1 MMYHKFIII
10 FNIYLLSAVNLSAQ
24 SLELSRTIDWKPY
37 SKNTQFK
44 DKNKQIYQYFNF
56 RNADFNF
63 RDDFLPVYS
72 ELISLP
78 NSNFNISLK
87 DIELEALNEKESSV
101 FSKTIDEG
109 LNFQSKIFYIRKKP
123 YLSIN
128 LFPFKKNI
136 QNGKIYKIKS
146 FKIKLTPK
154 DKTNTQNFKKVY
166 AANSVLATGNWI
178 KIKLK
183 KSGIY
188 KISFEELRN
197 AGINN
202 PENLRIFGNG
212 GAMLPFY
219 NNAEQIDDLK
229 EIDFQTK
236 NNTVLFYA
244 HGPTHWEYDS
254 INKIFMQK
262 FHLYS
267 DYAYYFLT
275 DDYNSGK
282 DNTIKP
288 EQQSTLPASKTIT
301 SFNDFA
307 YHEIDSINLLLSG
320 RLWVN
325 ELFDYQTE
333 YTFSFNFPNMISGS
347 EIKLSTSLLARSP
360 ISSSFSISIQN
371 SIFTTTFPA
380 VSYNYIATYAAQKKE
395 LFSTTSTGGN
405 ELSVKIVYN
414 KSTASAK
421 AWLDYITINVERAL
435 KFTGNQMHFQSIKS
449 IGAGAI
455 SEFIVS
461 DAGTDV
467 KVWDISDF
475 SQPKEVQA
483 NYISNTLRFKLAT
496 DSLRKFIVFNEN
508 NYLSPEFEGNDV
520 GKVSNQNLHGIQ
532 RSDMIIISPPEF
544 LTYARQLKS
553 LHEEK
558 DGLIV
563 HLIST
568 EQVYNEFSSGA
579 KDVSAIRNLM
589 KMLYDRAN
597 SSEEIPKYLLLFG
610 DGSFDNRH
618 QFQGNTN
625 FIPTYQSEN
634 SLSPTQSFVT
644 DDFFGLLD
652 DNEGGSSGLVDI
664 GIGRLPVKNNIEA
677 KAAVDKIKMYLD
689 IQSMGEWRNKI
700 CFIADDEDNA
710 LHMWQADQLTKQVR
724 YNYPVFNIDKI
735 YLDAYKQESS
745 SLGQRYPEVNKAIN
759 DNISRGILLINYT
772 GHGGESGLAEERIIT
787 VDQINKWVNPYKLF
801 VFMTATCEFSRFD
814 NYKMTT
820 AGEYVFLNKTGGAIA
835 LFSTTRLV
843 YASPNF
849 FLNKNFY
856 RYVFEK
862 NPANGKRYRLGDIMR
877 LTKNASGS
885 GINKRNFTLLGDPAL
900 TLSYAQQNIVTTSV
914 KNSTTNHE
922 TDTLKAFDKITI
934 EGIIQNTNGQADN
947 QFNGIVFPS
956 IFDKYK
962 LIKTLDNDGEGAFEY
977 YTQDSKIF
985 KGKASVTD
993 GKFKFSFIVPKD
1005 IKYNIDTG
1013 KISYYAFN
1021 EQSGKDA
1028 YGYDKNIFIGSTS
1041 NSGYTDNSG
1050 PQIKLYLN
1058 DENFVSGGITDNKPT
1073 ILAFVE
1079 DESGINTTGSGI
1091 GHDISAIIDD
1101 DPNMQFKLNDFY
1113 ESETDNF
1120 TKGSIKY
1127 PLTNLSVGEH
1137 KLSLKVWDVYN
1148 NSSQD
1153 SIFFTVANEGKFKIA
1168 HVLNYPNP
1176 FSTNTSFFFEHNRPN
1191 QLLSILIQ
1199 VFSVNGRVVK
1209 SIHSETIT
1217 QGYRIEG
1224 IPWDGKDDF
1233 GNKIGRG
1240 VYFYKIS
1247 VRTENNEKAEYTE
1260 KLLIF

>member
-1 MMYHKFIII
+1 MLYHKLI
-10 FNIYLLSAVNLSAQ
+10 LLSIFCLLSGAKLKSQ
-24 SLELSRTIDWKPY
+24 TIKISRNVDWE
-37 SKNTQFK
+37 SHAKNIQFE
-44 DKNKQIYQYFNF
+44 DKNKQIFYYFNF
-56 RNADFNF
+56 QHADFNF
-63 RDDFLPVYS
+63 RNDFLPVYS
-72 ELISLP
+72 ELIPLP
-78 NSNFNISLK
+78 NGNFKALLK
-87 DIELEALNEKESSV
+87 NIELQVLDEKESAIV
-101 FSKTIDEG
+101 SKFKDLDIS
-109 LNFQSKIFYIRKKP
+109 FQSKIFFQRKKP

-128 LFPFKKNI
+128 IFPFKKNK
-136 QNGKIYKIKS
+136 QNGKIYKLKS
-146 FKIKLTPK
+146 FTIELIPVNKK
-154 DKTNTQNFKKVY
+154 NSQNFKKMYV
-166 AANSVLATGNWI
+166 ANSVLATGNWI

-183 KSGIY
+183 KAGIY
-188 KISFEELRN
+188 KISFDELRN

-219 NNAEQIDDLK
+219 NSDESIDDLE
-229 EIDFQTK
+229 EIDIQIK
-236 NNTVLFYA
+236 NNAVFFYA
-244 HGPTHWEYDS
+244 PGPIHWLYDT
-254 INKIFMQK
+254 INKIFIQK
-262 FHLYS
+262 QHLYS
-267 DYAYYFLT
+267 NYAYYFLT

-282 DNTIKP
+282 DNTIKL
-288 EQQSTLPASKTIT
+288 EQQSLTAATKSIT

-333 YTFSFNFPNMISGS
+333 YTFDFNFPNIIQGS
-347 EIKLSTSLLARSP
+347 EIRLNSSLLARSP
-360 ISSSFSISIQN
+360 ISSSFTINIQN
-371 SIFTTTFPA
+371 SSFTTTFPA

-395 LFSTTSTGGN
+395 FFSTSSNGDSD
-405 ELSVKIVYN
+405 LLVHIVYN

-421 AWLDYITINVERAL
+421 AWLDYITLNVERAL
-435 KFTGNQMHFQSIKS
+435 KFTGNQMHFQSTQS
-449 IGAGAI
+449 IEQGAI
-455 SEFIVS
+455 SEFTIAN
-461 DAGTDV
+461 AGTDV
-467 KVWDISDF
+467 KIWEITDF
-475 SQPKEVQA
+475 SQPKEIQSTYNA
-483 NYISNTLRFKLAT
+483 NTIRFKLAT
-496 DSLRKFIVFNEN
+496 DTLRRFIAFNESN
-508 NYLSPEFEGNDV
+508 FLSPEFEGSDV
-520 GKVSNQNLHGIQ
+520 GKISNQNLHGINQ
-532 RSDMIIISPPEF
+532 SDMIIVSPPEF
-544 LTYARQLKS
+544 LTYARQLKT

-558 DGLIV
+558 DGLSV

-568 EQVYNEFSSGA
+568 EQIYNEFSSGS
-579 KDVSAIRNLM
+579 KDVSAIRNFM

-618 QFQGNTN
+618 EFKGNTN

-652 DNEGGSSGLVDI
+652 DTEGGSSGLVDI
-664 GIGRLPVKNNIEA
+664 GIGRLPVKNSSEA
-677 KAAVDKIKMYLD
+677 QTAVDKIKMYLD

-710 LHMWQADQLTKQVR
+710 LHMWQADQLTKIVR
-724 YNYPVFNIDKI
+724 YNKPVFNIDKI

-745 SLGQRYPEVNKAIN
+745 SLGQRYPDVNKAID
-759 DNISRGILLINYT
+759 DNISRGVLLINYT

-814 NYKMTT
+814 NHKMTT

-856 RYVFEK
+856 QYVFEK
-862 NPANGKRYRLGDIMR
+862 NPITGKRYCLGDIMR

-900 TLSYAQQNIVTTSV
+900 RLSYAQQSISTTSI
-914 KNSTTNHE
+914 KNNTTNLE
-922 TDTLKAFDKITI
+922 TDTLKAFDKITV
-934 EGIIQNTNGQADN
+934 EGIVQNGNGQIDN
-947 QFNGIVFPS
+947 QFTGFVFPS
-956 IFDKYK
+956 IFDKFK
-962 LIKTLDNDGEGAFEY
+962 LIKTLNNDGEGIFEY
-977 YTQDSKIF
+977 QSQNSKIF
-985 KGKASVTD
+985 KGKASVKE

-1028 YGYDKNIFIGSTS
+1028 FGYDKNIFIGSTS
-1041 NSGYTDNSG
+1041 NSGYSDKQG

-1058 DENFVSGGITDNKPT
+1058 DENFVSGGITDNNPT
-1073 ILAFVE
+1073 VLAFVE

-1127 PLTNLSVGEH
+1127 PLSNLAAGEH
-1137 KLSLKVWDVYN
+1137 KLNLKVWDVYN

-1153 SIFFTVANEGKFKIA
+1153 SIFFTVADLGEFKIA

-1176 FSTNTSFFFEHNRPN
+1176 FSTNTSFYFEHNRPN
-1191 QLLSILIQ
+1191 QLLTILIQ
-1199 VFSVNGRVVK
+1199 IFSVNGRIVK
-1209 SIHSETIT
+1209 SIHKQIIT

-1224 IPWDGKDDF
+1224 ISWDGKDDF

>member
-1 MMYHKFIII
+1 MMYRKIII
-10 FNIYLLSAVNLSAQ
+10 IYVLYLFSVKLPAQ
-24 SLELSRTIDWKPY
+24 TIEIKRTIDWKNFS
-37 SKNTQFK
+37 SKTQTP
-44 DKNKQIYQYFNF
+44 DKHRQIYQYFNF
-56 RNADFNF
+56 SNADFSLRN
-63 RDDFLPVYS
+63 DFLPVYT
-72 ELISLP
+72 ELIPLP
-78 NSNFNISLK
+78 SENFNIALK
-87 DIELEALNEKESSV
+87 NIELQVLDKKESAIISNQI
-101 FSKTIDEG
+101 SSEINYQT
-109 LNFQSKIFYIRKKP
+109 KILYERKKP
-123 YLSIN
+123 YLSITV
-128 LFPFKKNI
+128 FPFKKNK
-136 QNGKIYKIKS
+136 QNGKIYKFKS
-146 FKIKLTPK
+146 FKIILTA
-154 DKTNTQNFKKVY
+154 NYQSRNKKIKKIY
-166 AANSVLATGNWI
+166 AENSVLATGNWI

-188 KISFEELRN
+188 KISFEELKN
-197 AGINN
+197 AGIEN

-219 NNAEQIDDLK
+219 NNIVPTDDLR
-229 EIDFQTK
+229 EINIQIK
-236 NNTVLFYA
+236 NNAVLFYA
-244 HGPTHWEYDS
+244 HGPVHWEYDS
-254 INKIFMQK
+254 INKIFTQK
-262 FHLYS
+262 LHLYS

-275 DDYNSGK
+275 DNYNSGK
-282 DNTIKP
+282 DNTIKT
-288 EQQSTLPASKTIT
+288 ETQSPAIATKTIT

-333 YTFSFNFPNMISGS
+333 YSFNFEFPNLISGS
-347 EIKLSTSLLARSP
+347 EIKLNTSLLARSP
-360 ISSSFSISIQN
+360 ISSSFTINIQN
-371 SIFTTTFPA
+371 STFSTVFPA
-380 VSYNYIATYAAQKKE
+380 VSYNYIATYASQKKE
-395 LFSTTSTGGN
+395 RFTTISNGGN
-405 ELSVKIVYN
+405 ELSVNIVYN

-421 AWLDYITINVERAL
+421 GWLDYITLNVERAL
-435 KFTGNQMHFQSIKS
+435 KFTGSQMPFQSIKS
-449 IGAGAI
+449 IETGAI
-455 SEFIVS
+455 SEFILS
-461 DAGTDV
+461 DAGSDV
-467 KVWDISDF
+467 TIWDISDY
-475 SQPKEVQA
+475 SQPKEIQTTY
-483 NYISNTLRFKLAT
+483 NSNTVRFKLAT
-496 DSLRKFIVFNEN
+496 DSLRRFIAFDGSD
-508 NYLSPEFEGNDV
+508 YLNPEFEGNDV
-520 GKVSNQNLHGIQ
+520 GKIANQNLHGINK
-532 RSDMIIISPPEF
+532 SDMVIISPPEF
-544 LTYARQLKS
+544 MSYAEQLKK
-553 LHEEK
+553 LHEER
-558 DGLIV
+558 DGFTV
-563 HLIST
+563 HLLST
-568 EQVYNEFSSGA
+568 GQVYNEFSSGA
-579 KDVSAIRNLM
+579 PDVSAIRNFV

-597 SSEEIPKYLLLFG
+597 NDEEIPKYLLLFG
-610 DGSFDNRH
+610 DGSYDNRH

-625 FIPTYQSEN
+625 IIPTYQSEN

-664 GIGRLPVKNNIEA
+664 GIGRLPVKNNAEA
-677 KAAVDKIKMYLD
+677 QTAVDKIKMYLD
-689 IQSMGEWRNKI
+689 IQSMGDWRNKI

-710 LHMWQADQLTKQVR
+710 LHMWQADQLTQKVR

-745 SLGQRYPEVNKAIN
+745 SLGQRYPEVNKAID

-814 NYKMTT
+814 NYNMTT
-820 AGEYVFLNKTGGAIA
+820 AGEYVFLNKTGGAVA

-856 RYVFEK
+856 NYVFEK
-862 NPANGKRYRLGDIMR
+862 NPSTGKRYRLGDIMR
-877 LTKNASGS
+877 LTKNVSGT

-900 TLSYAQQNIVTTSV
+900 PLSYAQQKIITTSI
-914 KNSTTNHE
+914 KNNTTNQE

-934 EGIIQNTNGQADN
+934 EGVIQDQSGQTDN
-947 QFNGIVFPS
+947 QFNGVVFPS
-956 IFDKYK
+956 IFDKFK
-962 LIKTLDNDGEGAFEY
+962 LIKTLNNDGEGAFEY
-977 YTQDSKIF
+977 HSQDSKIF
-985 KGKASVTD
+985 KGKASITN

-1013 KISYYAFN
+1013 KISYYALN
-1021 EQSGKDA
+1021 EQSGNDA
-1028 YGYDKNIFIGSTS
+1028 YGFDKNIFIGSIS
-1041 NSGYTDNSG
+1041 NSGYLDQKG

-1058 DENFVSGGITDNKPT
+1058 DENFVSGGITDNNPA

-1101 DPNMQFKLNDFY
+1101 DPNMQYKLNDFY
-1113 ESETDNF
+1113 ESETDDF

-1127 PLTNLSVGEH
+1127 PLNNLPAGEH

-1148 NSSQD
+1148 NSAQD
-1153 SIFFTVANEGKFKIA
+1153 SILFTVTDVNEFKIS

-1191 QLLSILIQ
+1191 ELLNILIQ
-1199 VFSVNGRVVK
+1199 IFSVNGKIVK
-1209 SIHSETIT
+1209 SIHSEIIT

-1247 VRTENNEKAEYTE
+1247 VRTENNEKTEYTE

>member
-1 MMYHKFIII
+1 MYRKIII
-10 FNIYLLSAVNLSAQ
+10 ICILYLFFSVKLPAQ
-24 SLELSRTIDWKPY
+24 TIEIKRTIDWKNSS
-37 SKNTQFK
+37 SKTQIP
-44 DKNKQIYQYFNF
+44 DRHRQIYQYFNF
-56 RNADFNF
+56 SHADFSL
-63 RDDFLPVYS
+63 RSDFLPVYT
-72 ELISLP
+72 ELIPLP
-78 NSNFNISLK
+78 SENFNIALK
-87 DIELEALNEKESSV
+87 NIELQVLDKKESAIISNQI
-101 FSKTIDEG
+101 SSEINYQT
-109 LNFQSKIFYIRKKP
+109 KILYERKKP
-123 YLSIN
+123 YLAITV
-128 LFPFKKNI
+128 FPFKKDK
-136 QNGKIYKIKS
+136 QNGKIYKFKS
-146 FKIKLTPK
+146 FKIILTANYQSK
-154 DKTNTQNFKKVY
+154 NNKIKKIY
-166 AANSVLATGNWI
+166 AENSVLATGNWI

-188 KISFEELRN
+188 KISFEELKN
-197 AGINN
+197 AGIED

-219 NNAEQIDDLK
+219 NNIVPTDDLR
-229 EIDFQTK
+229 EINIQIK
-236 NNTVLFYA
+236 NNAVLFYA
-244 HGPTHWEYDS
+244 HGTVHWEYDS
-254 INKIFMQK
+254 INKIFTQK
-262 FHLYS
+262 LHLYS

-275 DDYNSGK
+275 DNYNSGK
-282 DNTIKP
+282 DNTIKT
-288 EQQSTLPASKTIT
+288 ETQSPAIATKTIT

-333 YTFSFNFPNMISGS
+333 YSFNFEFPNLISGS
-347 EIKLSTSLLARSP
+347 EIKLNTSLLARSP
-360 ISSSFSISIQN
+360 ISSSFTINIQN
-371 SIFTTTFPA
+371 STFSTVFPA
-380 VSYNYIATYAAQKKE
+380 VSYNYIATYASQKE
-395 LFSTTSTGGN
+395 ERFTTISNGGN
-405 ELSVKIVYN
+405 ELFVNIVYN

-421 AWLDYITINVERAL
+421 GWLDYISLNVERAL
-435 KFTGNQMHFQSIKS
+435 KFTGSQMPFQSIKS
-449 IGAGAI
+449 IETGAI
-455 SEFIVS
+455 SEFILS
-461 DAGTDV
+461 DAGSDV
-467 KVWDISDF
+467 TIWDISDY
-475 SQPKEVQA
+475 SQPKEIQTTY
-483 NYISNTLRFKLAT
+483 NSNTVRFKLAT
-496 DSLRKFIVFNEN
+496 DSLRRFIAFDGSD
-508 NYLSPEFEGNDV
+508 YLNPEFEGNDV
-520 GKVSNQNLHGIQ
+520 GKIANQNLHGINK
-532 RSDMIIISPPEF
+532 SDMVIISPPEF
-544 LTYARQLKS
+544 MSYAEQLKK
-553 LHEEK
+553 LHEER
-558 DGLIV
+558 DGFTV
-563 HLIST
+563 HLLST
-568 EQVYNEFSSGA
+568 GQVYNEFSSGA
-579 KDVSAIRNLM
+579 PDVSAIRNFM

-597 SSEEIPKYLLLFG
+597 SNGEIPKYLLLFG
-610 DGSFDNRH
+610 DGSYDNRH

-664 GIGRLPVKNNIEA
+664 GIGRLPVKNNTEA
-677 KAAVDKIKMYLD
+677 QTAVDKIKMYLD
-689 IQSMGEWRNKI
+689 VQSMGDWRNKI

-710 LHMWQADQLTKQVR
+710 LHMWQADQLTQKVR

-745 SLGQRYPEVNKAIN
+745 SLGQRYPEVNKAID

-787 VDQINKWVNPYKLF
+787 VDQINKWINPYKLF

-814 NYKMTT
+814 NYNMTT
-820 AGEYVFLNKTGGAIA
+820 AGEYVFLNKTGGAVA

-856 RYVFEK
+856 NYVFEK
-862 NPANGKRYRLGDIMR
+862 NPSTGKRYRLGDIMR
-877 LTKNASGS
+877 LTKNVSGT

-900 TLSYAQQNIVTTSV
+900 PLSYAQQKIITTSI
-914 KNSTTNHE
+914 KNNTTNQE

-934 EGIIQNTNGQADN
+934 EGVIQDQSGQTDN
-947 QFNGIVFPS
+947 QFNGVLFPS
-956 IFDKYK
+956 IFDKFK
-962 LIKTLDNDGEGAFEY
+962 LIKTLNNDGEGAFEY
-977 YTQDSKIF
+977 HSQDSKIF
-985 KGKASVTD
+985 KGKASITN

-1013 KISYYAFN
+1013 KISYYALN
-1021 EQSGKDA
+1021 EQSGNDA
-1028 YGYDKNIFIGSTS
+1028 YGFDKNIFIGSIS
-1041 NSGYTDNSG
+1041 NSGYLDQKG

-1058 DENFVSGGITDNKPT
+1058 DENFVSGGITDNNPA

-1101 DPNMQFKLNDFY
+1101 DPNMQYKLNDFY
-1113 ESETDNF
+1113 ESETDDF

-1127 PLTNLSVGEH
+1127 PLNNLPAGEH

-1148 NSSQD
+1148 NSAQD
-1153 SIFFTVANEGKFKIA
+1153 SILFTVTDANEFKIS

-1176 FSTNTSFFFEHNRPN
+1176 FTTHTSFFFEHNRPN
-1191 QLLSILIQ
+1191 ELLNVLIQ
-1199 VFSVNGRVVK
+1199 IFSVSGKVVK
-1209 SIHSETIT
+1209 SIHSEMIT

-1247 VRTENNEKAEYTE
+1247 VRTENNEKTEYTE

>member
-1 MMYHKFIII
+1 MSLAK
-10 FNIYLLSAVNLSAQ
+10 LSAQ
-24 SLELSRTIDWKPY
+24 TIELSRTIEWEPNIK
-37 SKNTQFK
+37 STQFK
-44 DKNKQIYQYFNF
+44 DKNEQIYQYFNF

-63 RDDFLPVYS
+63 RDDFLPVYT
-72 ELISLP
+72 ELIPIPDNHFKISIKD
-78 NSNFNISLK
+78 ISL
-87 DIELEALNEKESSV
+87 LALDEKESFLVSRKI
-101 FSKTIDEG
+101 SED
-109 LNFQSKIFYIRKKP
+109 LNFQSKIFFIRKKP
-123 YLSIN
+123 YLSITV
-128 LFPFKKNI
+128 FPFKK
-136 QNGKIYKIKS
+136 QNGKIYKFKS
-146 FKIKLTPK
+146 FKIELTPYEQK
-154 DKTNTQNFKKVY
+154 NINKFKKRY
-166 AANSVLATGNWI
+166 ANNSVLATGNWI

-183 KSGIY
+183 KSGVY
-188 KISFEELRN
+188 KISFEELKN

-202 PENLRIFGNG
+202 PENIRIFGNG
-212 GAMLPFY
+212 GAMLSFY
-219 NNAEQIDDLK
+219 NNTEQIDDLK
-229 EIDFQTK
+229 EIDIQIK
-236 NNTVLFYA
+236 DNAVLFYA
-244 HGPTHWEYDS
+244 PGPIHWEYDS

-262 FHLYS
+262 LHLYS

-288 EQQSTLPASKTIT
+288 EQQSTASATKTIT

-333 YTFSFNFPNMISGS
+333 YTFDFNFPNMISGS
-347 EIKLSTSLLARSP
+347 EIKLNTSLLARSP
-360 ISSSFSISIQN
+360 VSSSFSIRIQN
-371 SIFTTTFPA
+371 SSFTTTFPA

-395 LFSTTSTGGN
+395 LYRTISNGGN
-405 ELSVKIVYN
+405 ELSVNIIYN

-421 AWLDYITINVERAL
+421 AWLDYITLNVERLL
-435 KFTGNQMHFQSIKS
+435 KFTGQQMPFQSIES
-449 IGAGAI
+449 VATGAV
-455 SEFIVS
+455 SEFIIS
-461 DAGTDV
+461 GAGTDV
-467 KVWDISDF
+467 TIWNISDF
-475 SQPKEVQA
+475 SHPKIVSA
-483 NYISNTLRFKLAT
+483 DYSTNTIRFKLAT
-496 DSLRKFIVFNEN
+496 DSLLRFIAFDGSDF
-508 NYLSPEFEGNDV
+508 LSPEFEGNDV
-520 GKVSNQNLHGIQ
+520 GKIANQNLHGIN
-532 RSDMIIISPPEF
+532 RGDMIIISPPEF
-544 LTYARQLKS
+544 LTYARQLKN
-553 LHEEK
+553 LHEER

-579 KDVSAIRNLM
+579 PDVSAIRNFI

-597 SSEEIPKYLLLFG
+597 NSEEIPKYLLLFG

-664 GIGRLPVKNNIEA
+664 GIGRLPVKNNSEA
-677 KAAVDKIKMYLD
+677 QTAVNKIKMYLD
-689 IQSMGEWRNKI
+689 LQSMGEWRNKI

-710 LHMWQADQLTKQVR
+710 LHMWQADQLTQQVR

-745 SLGQRYPEVNKAIN
+745 SLGQRYPEVNKAID
-759 DNISRGILLINYT
+759 DNISRGVLLINYT

-820 AGEYVFLNKTGGAIA
+820 AGEYVFLNKNGGAVA

-856 RYVFEK
+856 KYVFEK
-862 NPANGKRYRLGDIMR
+862 NTVSGKKYRLGDIMR

-900 TLSYAQQNIVTTSV
+900 PLSYAQQNIITTSV
-914 KNSTTNHE
+914 KNNTTNHV

-934 EGIIQNTNGQADN
+934 EGIIQDPNGQADN
-947 QFNGIVFPS
+947 QFNGLVFPS
-956 IFDKYK
+956 IFDKFK
-962 LIKTLDNDGEGAFEY
+962 LIKTLDNDGEGVFEY
-977 YTQDSKIF
+977 HTQNSKIF
-985 KGKASVTD
+985 KGKASVSG

-1021 EQSGKDA
+1021 AQSGKDA
-1028 YGYDKNIFIGSTS
+1028 FGYDKSIFIGSTS
-1041 NSGYTDNSG
+1041 NSGYTDKAG
-1050 PQIKLYLN
+1050 PKIKLYLN
-1058 DENFVSGGITDNKPT
+1058 DESFVSGGITDNNPL

-1127 PLTNLSVGEH
+1127 PLNNLSPGEH

-1153 SIFFTVANEGKFKIA
+1153 SILFTVADAGEFKIA
-1168 HVLNYPNP
+1168 HVLNFPNP
-1176 FSTNTSFFFEHNRPN
+1176 FSTHTSFFFEHNRPN
-1191 QLLSILIQ
+1191 QLLTILIQ
-1199 VFSVNGRVVK
+1199 IFSVNGRIVK
-1209 SIHSETIT
+1209 SIHTETIT
-1217 QGYRIEG
+1217 QGYRIKG

-1247 VRTENNEKAEYTE
+1247 VRTENNEYANYTE